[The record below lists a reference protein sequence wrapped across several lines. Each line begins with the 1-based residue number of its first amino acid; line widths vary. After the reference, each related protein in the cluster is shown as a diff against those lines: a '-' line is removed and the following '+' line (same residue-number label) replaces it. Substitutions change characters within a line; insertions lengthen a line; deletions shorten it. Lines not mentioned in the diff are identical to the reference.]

1 MYQNSYD
8 DVNMN
13 QFYSKFSLNFFV
25 LLKFHA
31 GQFMPHVYTVMEG
44 AILKSLKVVD
54 IVCN

>member
-1 MYQNSYD
+1 MNQNSYD

-31 GQFMPHVYTVMEG
+31 GQFMAHVYTVMEG